1 MTRTITA
8 FFDDYDDAVEAV
20 SRLRQAGITDA
31 DISLVSGSE
40 KHRSATRSNA
50 DDDTASDAGK
60 GAAIGGAI
68 GGGAGL
74 LAGLGMLAI
83 PGLGPIVAAGWLAS
97 TLAGLAAGAATGGL
111 VGALVDAGLS
121 EDEAHAYA
129 EGIRRGGTMVSVRVD
144 ESRADQTLDILGDE
158 GTVNMG
164 QRTAQWRNEGWSGRF
179 DPAAQRV
186 P

>member
-1 MTRTITA
+1 
-8 FFDDYDDAVEAV
+8 
-20 SRLRQAGITDA
+20 
-31 DISLVSGSE
+31 
-40 KHRSATRSNA
+40 
-50 DDDTASDAGK
+50 
-60 GAAIGGAI
+60 
-68 GGGAGL
+68 
-74 LAGLGMLAI
+74 
-83 PGLGPIVAAGWLAS
+83 
-97 TLAGLAAGAATGGL
+97 
-111 VGALVDAGLS
+111 VDAGLS